1 MKLIEHRIKS
11 FTLIEVLIAIIIAS
25 LAIGFSITVL
35 INLQNLFNKKIK
47 YDDQIEE
54 LNSFISV
61 FKNDVDLS
69 SEIYS
74 GDQTLHI
81 LKDSLIIDYN
91 FYSGTVIRSNVYQSD
106 TFRIKYSGIEFTPV
120 WVNKNLVQ
128 DIKIN
133 LNDKFIKYITFY
145 KDYSYETLF
154 KLNSQENGH

>member
-1 MKLIEHRIKS
+1 MGIIAKRIKS
-11 FTLIEVLIAIIIAS
+11 FTLIEVLIAIIISS

-54 LNSFISV
+54 LNSFIHV
-61 FKNDVDLS
+61 FKNDIDLS
-69 SEIYS
+69 SEIHS
-74 GDQTLHI
+74 GDETIHI
-81 LKDSLIIDYN
+81 LKDTLIIDYS
-91 FYSGTVIRSNVYQSD
+91 FFTGMVIRNNFYQSD

-133 LNDKFIKYITFY
+133 LNDKFIKYLKFN
-145 KDYSYETLF
+145 KDYTFETLF
-154 KLNSQENGH
+154 KLSSQENGY